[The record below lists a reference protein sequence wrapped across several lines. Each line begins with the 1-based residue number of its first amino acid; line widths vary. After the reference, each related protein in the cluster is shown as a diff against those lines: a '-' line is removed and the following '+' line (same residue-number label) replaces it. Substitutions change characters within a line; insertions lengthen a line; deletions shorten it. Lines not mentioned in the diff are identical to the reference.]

1 MLAINISF
9 YLVCYNYLY
18 KTAIQVKQII
28 HSHPIRR
35 KKSKTK
41 KLKLKQSSRHGGA
54 PYKVSVL
61 SPANWLQAL
70 LHIGSTGDAVFGT
83 ADPALGLLLITS
95 HQWELCAC
103 WFCLFSF
110 SSLWGGWSKQTRKK
124 NRILQ
129 PFYIFFLSD
138 CGFYFSL
145 AMAAL
150 MGEAN
155 KQFT

>member
-70 LHIGSTGDAVFGT
+70 LHIGSTGDA
-83 ADPALGLLLITS
+83 
-95 HQWELCAC
+95 
-103 WFCLFSF
+103 LFLVQQTL
-110 SSLWGGWSKQTRKK
+110 LWGSYSLLPINGSCVPAGFAFSPSPLCGVAGASRQEKK
-124 NRILQ
+124 KSYSSTLLH
-129 PFYIFFLSD
+129 FLSEWLWVLFQP
-138 CGFYFSL
+138 GNGSFGGRS
-145 AMAAL
+145 
-150 MGEAN
+150 
-155 KQFT
+155 

>member
-124 NRILQ
+124 KSYSSTLLH
-129 PFYIFFLSD
+129 FLS
-138 CGFYFSL
+138 
-145 AMAAL
+145 
-150 MGEAN
+150 
-155 KQFT
+155 K